1 MQAGVLNVSPNISR
15 CSHSSWVVLIAL
27 YSSRCGGKKKN
38 KQKHVVQRLL
48 GDEPPEGS
56 G

>member
-1 MQAGVLNVSPNISR
+1 MSPNISR

-27 YSSRCGGKKKN
+27 YSSRCGGKKKKKN
-38 KQKHVVQRLL
+38 HVVQRLL

>member
-1 MQAGVLNVSPNISR
+1 MSPNISR
-15 CSHSSWVVLIAL
+15 CSHSPWVVLIAL
-27 YSSRCGGKKKN
+27 YSSRCGGKKK